1 MELKRREKDGV
12 VFLEIRGKIL
22 GGSDSAALT
31 REIDRV
37 IDAEEKN
44 LVLNLSDVPWMNS
57 SGLGI
62 LLAAFI
68 RLRNYGGVLKFLH
81 VQDRVRAILVTTKLI
96 DILEVYDD
104 EKATIDSFSATH
116 QNEPH
121 RAP

>member
-1 MELKRREKDGV
+1 MELKRHEKEGV
-12 VFLEIRGKIL
+12 VFLEVMGKIL
-22 GGSDSAALT
+22 GGRDSDALSK
-31 REIDRV
+31 EIDKV
-37 IDAEEKN
+37 VEAEEKC
-44 LVLNLSDVPWMNS
+44 LVLNLGNVPWMNS

-62 LLAAFI
+62 MLAAFI

-81 VQDRVRAILVTTKLI
+81 VQDRVHAILVTTKLI

-104 EKATIDSFSATH
+104 EKAAIDSFSATN